1 MEGGSFTSKRRSTI
15 TMVGGKQMSEKA
27 YELVELAKRT
37 GQIKKG
43 TNEVTKA
50 LERGKAK
57 AVIVA
62 EDASPKEIIMHIP
75 LIAEEK
81 QILCIKVPSK
91 EELGV
96 AAGMAVGTASV
107 AVLDEGEGKEQLEA
121 LKAE

>member
-1 MEGGSFTSKRRSTI
+1 
-15 TMVGGKQMSEKA
+15 MSEKA

-37 GQIKKG
+37 GSIKKG

-62 EDASPKEIIMHIP
+62 EDASPKEIVMHIP

-81 QILCIKVPSK
+81 QIVCVKVSSK

-96 AAGMAVGTASV
+96 AAGMTVGTAAV
-107 AVLDEGEGKEQLEA
+107 AVLDEGEGKDQLEA